1 MMYLL
6 ASVLALS
13 CLLTSSVR
21 RYAVSREIFDIPNH
35 RSSHT
40 VPTPRGGGLGFVV
53 SFLCSIPFLYQ
64 FGFVALS
71 TAVALIGSGVGIA
84 ILGFLDDHGHVSAFW
99 RFLGHLTMS
108 AFALYWLGGMPS
120 LSFFSWTLHEGIL
133 ASILGLFYL
142 VWFLNLYNFM
152 DGLDG
157 LAASETLFVCLAGAF
172 LYGLHGNY
180 ELVSLPLAL
189 ATAVA
194 GFLYWNLPPARI
206 FMGDVGSGFL
216 GLILGLFSIQAAS
229 VASNFFW
236 SWLILSGV
244 FVVDATITLFTRT
257 YMGERIFEA
266 HRTHAYQHEAL
277 RNGHKIVVLAV
288 GWINVFWL
296 LPMASLVAMGF
307 VRGFFGLLI
316 AYTPLFVL
324 AFMLRAG
331 RRSID
336 T

>member
-13 CLLTSSVR
+13 CFLTSSVR
-21 RYAVSREIFDIPNH
+21 RYAVTREIFDIPNH

-99 RFLGHLTMS
+99 RFLGHLTMG

-180 ELVSLPLAL
+180 EFVSLPLAL

-206 FMGDVGSGFL
+206 FMGDV
-216 GLILGLFSIQAAS
+216 
-229 VASNFFW
+229 
-236 SWLILSGV
+236 GV

-296 LPMASLVAMGF
+296 LPMATLVAMGF

-336 T
+336 A